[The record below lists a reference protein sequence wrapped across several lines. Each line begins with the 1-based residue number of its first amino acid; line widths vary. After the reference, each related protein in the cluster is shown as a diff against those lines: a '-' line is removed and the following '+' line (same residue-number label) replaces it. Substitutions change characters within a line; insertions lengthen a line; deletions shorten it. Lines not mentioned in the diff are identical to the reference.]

1 MLGMP
6 DVITALSFDNA
17 VMSFGLHIENKLH
30 EIDPVSNSPMHNLR
44 DLLDIPYTKQE
55 LREQT
60 RSSLS
65 ALDMIARN
73 PGSGIRNR

>member
-17 VMSFGLHIENKLH
+17 VMSFGLHIENKLN
-30 EIDPVSNSPMHNLR
+30 EVDPVSRSPMHNLR
-44 DLLDIPYTKQE
+44 DLLDIPYTEQE
-55 LREQT
+55 MREQT
-60 RSSLS
+60 RHSLA
-65 ALDMIARN
+65 ALDLMSRN